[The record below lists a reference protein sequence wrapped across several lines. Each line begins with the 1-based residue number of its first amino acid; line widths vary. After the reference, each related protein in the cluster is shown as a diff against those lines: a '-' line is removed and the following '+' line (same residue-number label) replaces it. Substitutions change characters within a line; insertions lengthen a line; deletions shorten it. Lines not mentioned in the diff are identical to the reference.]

1 MWQNMKGFM
10 KALRIPSFGLF
21 VALIG
26 LLYDLWFAGLPYQDP
41 TFEQQAWWDFH
52 SNIANLV
59 IGAGTILFIGGLLYA
74 LISSLAQRR
83 RMDS

>member
-1 MWQNMKGFM
+1 MLQNMKGFI
-10 KALRIPSFGLF
+10 KVLRIPFFGLF

-41 TFEQQAWWDFH
+41 TFEQKAWWDFH
-52 SNIANLV
+52 ANIANLI
-59 IGAGTILFIGGLLYA
+59 IGAGIILFIGGLLSA
-74 LISSLAQRR
+74 LISGLAQRR